1 MDATLPLQDGRP
13 GPAPVRCQLTTAVLA
28 SLAWGLVLAPIF
40 TIPQWELWLRT
51 LVVGMAAFAVFSLF
65 AIRPRTLPRRL
76 ARWVLQVLGVALAI
90 PLTVTLVYQ
99 VRAALGPPTF
109 WDNGE
114 ATSGLVVMTVSGLLF
129 APWMAMVALLRQ
141 RDGAIREQA
150 RAFERERGEL
160 EHTATEARLR
170 LLQAQV
176 QPHFLFNTLANVREL
191 VASGSPQ
198 ATPVLDS
205 LITYLRT
212 AVPRVDE
219 PEATLGREL
228 TLVRSYLEL
237 MRMRMPDRLQY
248 SLHADEGTEDLR
260 CPPLSVLT
268 LVENAVRHGIDPSE
282 EGGRIDVR
290 LRLREGRCHVEV
302 ADTGV
307 GLSGD
312 GAGHGTGL
320 VTLRERLHLAF
331 AGDAGLGLSAPMPI
345 GAVATLDFPAQ
356 AALT

>member
-1 MDATLPLQDGRP
+1 MNATLPLQEDRP
-13 GPAPVRCQLTTAVLA
+13 GPASMRRQLGTAVLA
-28 SLAWGLVLAPIF
+28 SLVWGVLLAPIF

-51 LVVGMAAFAVFSLF
+51 LVVGLAAFGVFTLL
-65 AIRPRTLPRRL
+65 AGWPRTLPRWM

-90 PLTVTLVYQ
+90 PLSVLLVYQ

-109 WDNGE
+109 WEDGT
-114 ATSGLVVMTVSGLLF
+114 ATSGLMVMTVSGLLF
-129 APWMAMVALLRQ
+129 APWVAMTALLRQ
-141 RDGAIREQA
+141 RDGAIRAQA

-160 EHTATEARLR
+160 ERTATQARLH
-170 LLQAQV
+170 LLQGQV

-198 ATPVLDS
+198 ATVVLDS

-212 AVPRVDE
+212 AVPRIDE

-228 TLVRSYLEL
+228 ALVRAYLEL

-248 SLHADEGTEDLR
+248 SLHAEDGAEDVR

-268 LVENAVRHGIDPSE
+268 LVENAVRHGIDPGE
-282 EGGRIDVR
+282 DGGRIDVR
-290 LRLREGRCHVEV
+290 VRLRQGRCHVEV

-312 GAGHGTGL
+312 GTGQGTGL
-320 VTLRERLHLAF
+320 ATLRERLHLAF
-331 AGDAGLGLSAPMPI
+331 AGDAGLGLSAQVPS

-356 AALT
+356 AART